1 MSTKCPKCNCNDQI
15 QKLSSIYDAGR
26 VTGKMT
32 GNSVHFTGKKIYNSI
47 NVSTVTMES
56 SLASRLQPPTPPGFN
71 KIWYLAPFFC
81 ICMLFAPIDKQS
93 KIWIGLI
100 LVIGS
105 SISSLI
111 GSLTLPTLIAIS
123 IVYYKA
129 LKEAEAKI
137 IREQMPYYIAKRKE
151 WENSYY
157 CHRDDVIFL
166 A

>member
-1 MSTKCPKCNCNDQI
+1 MSTKCPKCNCNDRI

-56 SLASRLQPPTPPGFN
+56 SLASRLQPPTPPGSELR
-71 KIWYLAPFFC
+71 IWYFLP
-81 ICMLFAPIDKQS
+81 IINITMLFAPIDVKY
-93 KIWIGLI
+93 K
-100 LVIGS
+100 
-105 SISSLI
+105 
-111 GSLTLPTLIAIS
+111 IS
-123 IVYYKA
+123 IGFCLCLLLSYQFIFIGTIASYGIYYMLA
-129 LKEAEAKI
+129 IKEARAKI
-137 IREQMPYYIAKRKE
+137 IREQMPDYMAKRKE

-157 CHRDDVIFL
+157 CHRDDIIFL